1 MTPRRGGDLARWR
14 GGDLARWRG
23 GDLAR
28 WRGGSR
34 RGGGAA
40 GMSRRAVLRAAGVA
54 GVSAVAGSGC
64 SRSGRATQVAVV
76 WSDGELDEFRAVLRG
91 YPEPVEVVSAGDDI
105 DAFLRARH
113 LAGTSPDVAILSRP
127 GLVAD
132 YAQRDW
138 LAPLSDDL
146 AAPFRPEWS
155 DMLRWNGHLYG
166 AWVKAAFKSLFWYL
180 PSTLDSVPQT
190 WDELVALVKRMGRTA
205 GSGPAPLAI
214 GAADGWVLTDWL
226 ENVLTCVAPAGFY
239 DALARGEPRWAEP
252 PVIESLNRLADLWAL
267 PGAFIG
273 GPDRALLT
281 QWDESVVEVTTGRA
295 ALVFEADFAQGYAA
309 SFGKPGL
316 PAARTFRFPSL
327 DGVRPVV
334 VGGDAAVVLHGSRRG
349 EDLIRYLVGA
359 HAFDPW
365 IAAGGYLSPNP
376 EVLPEQYPD
385 GLQRELAA
393 ELTDAPVLRFDLS
406 DRLIGSFGG
415 ADGVGIWHIL
425 QDFFRAIT
433 ERGADRAA
441 VVNRT
446 AAALNRAARHAG
458 GAP

>member
-1 MTPRRGGDLARWR
+1 MTPGRDRGAP
-14 GGDLARWRG
+14 
-23 GDLAR
+23 
-28 WRGGSR
+28 
-34 RGGGAA
+34 AA
-40 GMSRRAVLRAAGVA
+40 SRRAVLRAAGLA
-54 GVSAVAGSGC
+54 GVSAMAGAGC
-64 SRSGRATQVAVV
+64 SLSGRATQVAVP
-76 WSDGELDEFRAVLRG
+76 WSDGELDQFRAVLRG
-91 YPEPVEVVSAGDDI
+91 YPAPVEVVSAGDDI

-127 GLVAD
+127 GLVTE
-132 YAQRDW
+132 YAQRNW

-146 AAPFRPEWS
+146 AAPFRSEWS
-155 DMLRWNGHLYG
+155 DLLRWNGRLYG

-180 PSTLDSVPQT
+180 PSNVDSVPQT
-190 WDELVALVKRMGRTA
+190 WEDLVALVRRMGAA
-205 GSGPAPLAI
+205 GSGPVPLAI

-239 DALARGEPRWAEP
+239 DALARGEPRWTEP
-252 PVIESLNRLADLWAL
+252 PVTESLTLLAELWAL

-273 GPDRALLT
+273 GPSRALLT

-295 ALVFEADFAQGYAA
+295 ALVFEADYAQGYAA

-316 PAARTFRFPSL
+316 PAARTFRFPSV
-327 DGVRPVV
+327 DGVRPLVM
-334 VGGDAAVVLHGSRRG
+334 GGDAAVVLHGSRRG

-365 IAAGGYLSPNP
+365 IAAGGYLSPNLGVRTDRYP
-376 EVLPEQYPD
+376 E
-385 GLQRELAA
+385 GLQRQLA
-393 ELTDAPVLRFDLS
+393 EEMNDAPVLRFDLS

-415 ADGVGIWHIL
+415 ADGVGIWRVL
-425 QDFFRAIT
+425 QDFFRSVTAK
-433 ERGADRAA
+433 GADRAA

-446 AAALNRAARHAG
+446 AATLNQAARRAG

>member
-1 MTPRRGGDLARWR
+1 
-14 GGDLARWRG
+14 
-23 GDLAR
+23 
-28 WRGGSR
+28 
-34 RGGGAA
+34 
-40 GMSRRAVLRAAGVA
+40 MSRRAVLRGAGLA
-54 GVSAVAGSGC
+54 GVSAVAGTGC
-64 SRSGRATQVAVV
+64 SSSGRATQVAVV

-91 YPEPVEVVSAGDDI
+91 YPAPVEVVSAGDDI

-127 GLVAD
+127 GLVAE
-132 YAQRDW
+132 YARRDW
-138 LAPLSDDL
+138 LAPLSEDL

-155 DMLRWNGHLYG
+155 DMLRSDGHLYG

-180 PSTLDSVPQT
+180 PSTVDSVPQT
-190 WDELVALVKRMGRTA
+190 WDDLVSLVRRMGQAA

-226 ENVLTCVAPAGFY
+226 ENVLTCVAPSGFY
-239 DALARGEPRWAEP
+239 DALARGEARWTEP
-252 PVIESLNRLADLWAL
+252 PVTDSLHLLAELWAL

-309 SFGKPGL
+309 SFGQPGL
-316 PAARTFRFPSL
+316 PAARTFRFPSVG
-327 DGVRPVV
+327 GVRPLV

-349 EDLIRYLVGA
+349 EDLIRYLVEP

-365 IAAGGYLSPNP
+365 IAAGGYLSPNRA
-376 EVLPEQYPD
+376 VLPDRYPD
-385 GLQRELAA
+385 GPQRELAA
-393 ELTDAPVLRFDLS
+393 EMNDAPVLRFDLS

-425 QDFFRAIT
+425 QDFFRAVT
-433 ERGADRAA
+433 ARGADRTTA
-441 VVNRT
+441 VNRT
-446 AAALNRAARHAG
+446 AASLNRAARQAG